1 MFISFIIRHFKTII
15 TIFEIIVSKLLVNI
29 IVSILLSKK
38 RNRLSKIIENAFM
51 SKKRDRLSKI
61 EIVTNNKKDNNVETL
76 S

>member
-1 MFISFIIRHFKTII
+1 MFISFIIRRFKTII
-15 TIFEIIVSKLLVNI
+15 TIFEIIVLKLLVNI

-51 SKKRDRLSKI
+51 FKKRDKLSKVK
-61 EIVTNNKKDNNVETL
+61 IVTNNKKDNNVETL